1 MELRHL
7 RYFLT
12 VAEEKHFG
20 RAARRLRMTQPPLS
34 RQIQELEAELGFP
47 LFDRARRRVELT
59 PAGVVFLGRI
69 RGLLEALD
77 LAVHEARRASV
88 GEIGRVAVSY
98 ISSLAYSGITDLL
111 RAFHERFPKVEIA
124 LREMS
129 PQAQIDALKEGSID
143 VGLLRGR
150 VDDASLA
157 FACVARDPLVAVL
170 PAGHRLAEHKR
181 IQLGMLAHEPFVIFP
196 RQRSPAFF
204 DQIMAFCRDASF
216 TPRIVQ
222 EAPQLD
228 DIVSLVAAGFG
239 LAIMP
244 GSIRRAGR
252 KGLAIRP
259 IVGAPRATLYIVW
272 RADDNAPALQEFI
285 GFVRSTFVK
294 KKADQRRT
302 ASVGSAIG

>member
-7 RYFLT
+7 RYFVT
-12 VAEEKHFG
+12 VAEERHFG
-20 RAARRLRMTQPPLS
+20 RAARRLHMTQPPLS
-34 RQIQELEAELGFP
+34 RQIQELEAELGFEV
-47 LFDRARRRVELT
+47 FDRARRQVELT

-69 RGLLEALD
+69 RGLLEGLD

-88 GEIGRVAVSY
+88 GEIGRVAVGY

-111 RAFHERFPKVEIA
+111 RAFRDRFPKVEIA

-129 PQAQIDALKEGSID
+129 PQAQLDAIKEGWID
-143 VGLLRGR
+143 VGLVRGK

-157 FACVARDPLVAVL
+157 SACVARDPLVVVL
-170 PAGHRLAEHKR
+170 PAGHPLAERKR
-181 IQLGMLAHEPFVIFP
+181 IPLGMLAQEPFVIFP
-196 RQRSPAFF
+196 RQRGPSFF
-204 DQIMAFCRDASF
+204 DQIMALCRDAGF

-228 DIVSLVAAGFG
+228 IVSLVAAGFG
-239 LAIMP
+239 VAIMP

-259 IVGAPRATLYIVW
+259 IVGAPSATLYIVW
-272 RADDNAPALQEFI
+272 RADDAAPALREFI

-294 KKADQRRT
+294 KKKAD
-302 ASVGSAIG
+302 

>member
-34 RQIQELEAELGFP
+34 RQIQELEAELGFE
-47 LFDRARRRVELT
+47 LFDRARRQVELT

-69 RGLLEALD
+69 RGVLD
-77 LAVHEARRASV
+77 GLDQAVHEARRASV
-88 GEIGRVAVSY
+88 GEIGRVAVGY

-111 RAFHERFPKVEIA
+111 RAFHEQFPKVEIA

-129 PQAQIDALKEGSID
+129 PQAQLDAIKEGWID
-143 VGLLRGR
+143 VGLVRGL

-157 FACVARDPLVAVL
+157 SACVARDPLVVVL
-170 PAGHRLAEHKR
+170 PAGHRLAEQKR
-181 IQLGMLAHEPFVIFP
+181 IPLKLLAGEPFVIFP
-196 RQRSPAFF
+196 RQRGPSFF
-204 DQIMAFCRDASF
+204 DQIMALCRTAGF

-228 DIVSLVAAGFG
+228 ILSLVAAGFG
-239 LAIMP
+239 VAIMP

-272 RADDNAPALQEFI
+272 RADDTAPALREFI

-294 KKADQRRT
+294 KKKAD
-302 ASVGSAIG
+302 

>member
-7 RYFLT
+7 RYFLAI
-12 VAEEKHFG
+12 AEEKHFG
-20 RAARRLRMTQPPLS
+20 RAARRLHMTQPPLS
-34 RQIQELEAELGFP
+34 RQIQELEAELGFA

-59 PAGVVFLGRI
+59 PAGGVFLARV
-69 RGLLEALD
+69 RSVLEGIDQAI
-77 LAVHEARRASV
+77 HEARRASV
-88 GEIGRVAVSY
+88 GEIGRVAVGY

-111 RAFHERFPKVEIA
+111 RAFHEQFPKVEIA

-129 PQAQIDALKEGSID
+129 PQAQLDAIKEGWID
-143 VGLLRGR
+143 VGLVRGL

-157 FACVARDPLVAVL
+157 SACVARDPLVVVL
-170 PAGHRLAEHKR
+170 PAGHALAEHKR
-181 IQLGMLAHEPFVIFP
+181 IPLGRLAGEPFVVFP
-196 RQRSPAFF
+196 RHRGPAFF
-204 DQIMAFCRDASF
+204 DQIMSMCRDAGF

-228 DIVSLVAAGFG
+228 ILSLVAAGFG

-259 IVGAPRATLYIVW
+259 IVGAPRAKLYIVW
-272 RADDNAPALQEFI
+272 RADDTAPALREFV

-294 KKADQRRT
+294 KKKA
-302 ASVGSAIG
+302 AS

>member
-34 RQIQELEAELGFP
+34 RQIQELEAELGFE
-47 LFDRARRRVELT
+47 LFDRARRQVELT

-69 RGLLEALD
+69 RGVLEGLD
-77 LAVHEARRASV
+77 QAVHEARRASV
-88 GEIGRVAVSY
+88 GEIGRVAVGY

-111 RAFHERFPKVEIA
+111 RAFHEQFPKVEIA

-129 PQAQIDALKEGSID
+129 PQAQLDAIKEGWID
-143 VGLLRGR
+143 VGLVRGA

-157 FACVARDPLVAVL
+157 STCVARDPLVVVL
-170 PAGHRLAEHKR
+170 PAEHRLAEQKR
-181 IQLGMLAHEPFVIFP
+181 IPLRLLAGEPFVIFP
-196 RQRSPAFF
+196 RQRGPSFF
-204 DQIMAFCRDASF
+204 DQIMSLCRDAGF

-228 DIVSLVAAGFG
+228 ILSLVAAGFG
-239 LAIMP
+239 VAIMP
-244 GSIRRAGR
+244 GSIRRAHR

-272 RADDNAPALQEFI
+272 RADDTAPALREFI

-294 KKADQRRT
+294 KKKAD
-302 ASVGSAIG
+302 

>member
-34 RQIQELEAELGFP
+34 RQIQELEAELGFE
-47 LFDRARRRVELT
+47 LFDRARRQVELT

-69 RGLLEALD
+69 RGVLEGID
-77 LAVHEARRASV
+77 QAVHEARRASI
-88 GEIGRVAVSY
+88 GEIGRVAVGY

-129 PQAQIDALKEGSID
+129 PQAQLDAIKEGTMD
-143 VGLLRGR
+143 VGLVRGL

-157 FACVARDPLVAVL
+157 SACVSRDPLVVVL

-181 IQLGMLAHEPFVIFP
+181 IPLKLLAREPFILFP
-196 RQRSPAFF
+196 RQRGPAFF
-204 DQIMAFCRDASF
+204 DHIMSLCRTAGFS
-216 TPRIVQ
+216 PRIVQ

-239 LAIMP
+239 VAIMP

-272 RADDNAPALQEFI
+272 RADDTAPALREFI

-294 KKADQRRT
+294 KKAAD
-302 ASVGSAIG
+302 